1 MESKKAKAN
10 FGGLRGLMPETS
22 TSEIF
27 MKIEGM
33 AVDNITILEE
43 KYLMVNGKEDINMVQ
58 DK

>member
-10 FGGLRGLMPETS
+10 FGGLLALMPETS
-22 TSEIF
+22 MSEIF

>member
-1 MESKKAKAN
+1 
-10 FGGLRGLMPETS
+10 MPETS
-22 TSEIF
+22 MSEIF